1 MDKEQADNIRNV
13 LGDDG
18 SIRFGIKTKNTPENI
33 AIHDAFKKFC
43 EQECNNDYTLGL
55 KFLLDAI
62 ASDYK
67 YESLSERINYLKVEL
82 DELKIKVQDMSVK
95 SSTPVDSDSAF

>member
-18 SIRFGIKTKNTPENI
+18 TIRFGIKTKNTPENL

-67 YESLSERINYLKVEL
+67 YESLSERINYLKAEL
-82 DELKIKVQDMSVK
+82 DDLKIKLENLSVK
-95 SSTPVDSDSAF
+95 PKKEEEKEVAF